1 MLKAQVCLLHLIIIH
16 VVPLVTGG
24 DRRQLQEAQGSDPA
38 DASSI
43 KVVFKINYWQHIW
56 KCLVVGRPCCALLY
70 RINWLQGGP
79 AWVHLGQCRWGE
91 AGRGR
96 WKEKVANTIKNDKWH
111 KYIDHTFH
119 RRQHVPK
126 MTKEMAMKVLG
137 LTKAKTRDKVAKQ
150 ILCNNQTT
158 QSKVSK
164 KIEDFSENEITS
176 AFQAQCSQLSEW
188 HGDNIHLCVRLC

>member
-16 VVPLVTGG
+16 VVPLITGG

-43 KVVFKINYWQHIW
+43 KVDFKINYWQQIW
-56 KCLVVGRPCCALLY
+56 KYLVVGKPCCALLY

-96 WKEKVANTIKNDKWH
+96 WKEKVTNTIKK
-111 KYIDHTFH
+111 
-119 RRQHVPK
+119 RQMTQIHWSHFPSQAACPEDDQGNGDEGARADQGQDSRQGGKPK
-126 MTKEMAMKVLG
+126 K
-137 LTKAKTRDKVAKQ
+137 

-188 HGDNIHLCVRLC
+188 HGDNHLC

>member
-1 MLKAQVCLLHLIIIH
+1 MR
-16 VVPLVTGG
+16 GG
-24 DRRQLQEAQGSDPA
+24 RAR
-38 DASSI
+38 
-43 KVVFKINYWQHIW
+43 KVK
-56 KCLVVGRPCCALLY
+56 
-70 RINWLQGGP
+70 
-79 AWVHLGQCRWGE
+79 GE
-91 AGRGR
+91 GD
-96 WKEKVANTIKNDKWH
+96 KYNKKNDKWH

-137 LTKAKTRDKVAKQ
+137 LTKAKTRDKVEKK

-188 HGDNIHLCVRLC
+188 HGDNHLCVRLYQHYVLSYVNPMF

>member
-24 DRRQLQEAQGSDPA
+24 DRRQLQEAQGGDPA

-43 KVVFKINYWQHIW
+43 KVDFKINYWQQIW
-56 KCLVVGRPCCALLY
+56 KYLVVGKPCCAFLY

-96 WKEKVANTIKNDKWH
+96 WKEKVTNTIKNDKWH
-111 KYIDHTFH
+111 NYIDHTFH

-137 LTKAKTRDKVAKQ
+137 LTKAKTRDKVAKK